1 MPRLSGRAASR
12 IRSADQ
18 PHPAAKTGPPPPAPL
33 DSLRAA
39 RYLPLKTTARKNGPH
54 EPRGDRTVCYL
65 NFATRA
71 ADRHERSRQWE
82 RVTETWL
89 AELDDDQEASIRRC
103 NFGEL
108 RLCAVS
114 LGRHRLENGWAAA
127 PVEEDGLV
135 KFIFQEEG
143 ACVIEQDGHQAT
155 ITAGQWCALDKT
167 LPFTIH
173 ADGMSRQIAMSLP
186 RRKIAHWRGVTG
198 RLVTPLGFLRGTGQV
213 LHSSATAAMSA
224 GAVLGRGD
232 RARLGDALVTL
243 LNVAWHAEPLA
254 ERPGPRSRRMAV
266 LAYIERNLA
275 DPDLDITAIARALGF
290 SKRTLH
296 QLFADDVTTVGR
308 IIWERRLER
317 CRRELADPACTGE
330 SITEIA
336 HRWGFS
342 DSQHFSRSFKA
353 RFNMSPR
360 TYRQSQLFN

>member
-1 MPRLSGRAASR
+1 M
-12 IRSADQ
+12 
-18 PHPAAKTGPPPPAPL
+18 
-33 DSLRAA
+33 
-39 RYLPLKTTARKNGPH
+39 
-54 EPRGDRTVCYL
+54 CYL

-71 ADRHERSRQWE
+71 SNRHERSRQWE

-103 NFGEL
+103 NLGDL

-114 LGRHRLENGWAAA
+114 LGRHRLENGWRSV
-127 PVEEDGLV
+127 PVEADGRV

-143 ACVIEQDGHQAT
+143 TCIIEQGGHEAT
-155 ITAGQWCALDKT
+155 ISAGQWYAIDKT
-167 LPFTIH
+167 LPFSSH
-173 ADGMSRQIAMSLP
+173 ASGVSRQIAMSLP
-186 RRKIAHWRGVTG
+186 RRRIARWQGVTG
-198 RLVTPLGFLRGTGQV
+198 RLVQPLGFLRGAGQV

-243 LNVAWHAEPLA
+243 LNVAWHAEPLT

-266 LAYIERNLA
+266 LDYIERNLA
-275 DPDLDITAIARALGF
+275 DPNLDVAAIACALGF

-296 QLFADDVTTVGR
+296 QIFADDVVTVGR

-317 CRRELADPACTGE
+317 CRRELADPACMGE

-353 RFNMSPR
+353 RFNVSPR
-360 TYRQSQLFN
+360 TYRQSQLSN